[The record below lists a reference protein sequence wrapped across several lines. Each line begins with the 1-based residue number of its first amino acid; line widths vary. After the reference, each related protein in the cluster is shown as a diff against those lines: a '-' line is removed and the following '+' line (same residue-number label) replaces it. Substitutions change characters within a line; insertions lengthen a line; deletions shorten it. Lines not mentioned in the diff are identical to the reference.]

1 MLYYETIEP
10 KTLELLMQLQSQSA
24 FSQLRLVGGTS
35 LALQLG
41 HRKSVDIDLFGK
53 LNIDKYELDEILRS
67 YASIKTLRTSKNI
80 NIYLLNGIKV
90 DIVNYSYK
98 WLFKPISIDGLFLA
112 DIKDIA
118 AMKLSAITG
127 RGGKKDFIDLYF
139 ILQKYKLDEI
149 INFYN
154 KKYPDGSEFLLLKSL
169 AYFDDAEQDEKPYMI
184 KDIKWKQVKQFIKN
198 ELNKY
203 LIK

>member
-203 LIK
+203 LNK

>member
-1 MLYYETIEP
+1 
-10 KTLELLMQLQSQSA
+10 MQLQSQSA